1 MISVPH
7 VQIAREQ
14 KAICQTLNKL
24 QPIPPMGCLF
34 RKIFMDINPS
44 KKETRPPGHTRR
56 GVECY
61 STDQGTAPHHEY
73 EKEMPRCHRGPRRFY
88 PLLVYE
94 CVQ

>member
-1 MISVPH
+1 MGS
-7 VQIAREQ
+7 ARESRPS
-14 KAICQTLNKL
+14 TDL
-24 QPIPPMGCLF
+24 QYNAP
-34 RKIFMDINPS
+34 RPS
-44 KKETRPPGHTRR
+44 VHTRR

-94 CVQ
+94 CVQKMKG